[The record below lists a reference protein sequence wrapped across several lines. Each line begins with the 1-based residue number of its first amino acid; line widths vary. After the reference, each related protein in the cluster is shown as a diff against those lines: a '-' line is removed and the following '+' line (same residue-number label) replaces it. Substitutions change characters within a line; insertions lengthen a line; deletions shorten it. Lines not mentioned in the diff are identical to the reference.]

1 MNATALLLLAVASP
15 QGPASKPD
23 SPAAPVPTAVAA
35 VRTTI
40 APVLNRFD
48 GDPAW
53 ADAPVISEFRV
64 FRPTDGAM
72 PKFRTEAKVLYDER
86 DLYVLVRAFD
96 PHPDSIVGLLARR
109 DVQTPSDM
117 ISIFIDSYHDRRT
130 GYEFDVNPVGVKTDY
145 AIYQDGNE
153 DGAWDGIWE
162 VATKVDSLGWIAVF
176 RFHPREST
184 LVATSQIDRKSTR
197 LNSSHVEIS
206 YAVFC
211 LKKKKL
217 ADE

>member
-35 VRTTI
+35 VRTTT

-48 GDPAW
+48 SDPAW

-86 DLYVLVRAFD
+86 DLYVLVRAYD

-117 ISIFIDSYHDRRT
+117 ITVFIDSYHDRRT

-145 AIYQDGNE
+145 AIYKDGNE
-153 DGAWDGIWE
+153 DGAWDGIWD

-176 RFHPREST
+176 RFP
-184 LVATSQIDRKSTR
+184 LSQMRF
-197 LNSSHVEIS
+197 
-206 YAVFC
+206 AVG
-211 LKKKKL
+211 
-217 ADE
+217 ASNT